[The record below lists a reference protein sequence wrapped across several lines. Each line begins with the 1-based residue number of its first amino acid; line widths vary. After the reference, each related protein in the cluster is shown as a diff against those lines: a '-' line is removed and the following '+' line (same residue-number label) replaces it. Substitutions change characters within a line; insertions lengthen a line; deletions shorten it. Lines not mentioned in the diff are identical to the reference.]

1 MTGRLRA
8 ERFGARGRL
17 RAERFGARGA
27 LVVALL
33 LVVSSAAAAQQSIIL
48 VRHAERQTGEGDDG
62 LSDAGRQRAERLA
75 AVLRDAGVTH
85 IFVSD
90 RRRTLETARP
100 LARVRNL
107 SPSRI
112 AIPAQGRGKIDPSEL
127 QVRATLLAISKLP
140 RTAVV
145 LVVAHSN
152 TVPMFLTRLGHGS
165 RLTIPDGEFDN
176 LFVVTPRA
184 TRAPSVVR
192 LRF

>member
-1 MTGRLRA
+1 M
-8 ERFGARGRL
+8 
-17 RAERFGARGA
+17 RGA

-33 LVVSSAAAAQQSIIL
+33 CLTPAAAAAQQSIII

-75 AVLRDAGVTH
+75 TMLKDAGVTH

-90 RRRTLETARP
+90 RRRTLETAQP
-100 LARVRNL
+100 LAKARNL

-112 AIPAQGRGKIDPSEL
+112 AIPAQSRGKIDPSEL
-127 QVRATLLAISKLP
+127 QVRATLLAISRLP

-145 LVVAHSN
+145 LVVGHSN
-152 TVPMFLTRLGHGS
+152 TVPMFLTRLGHGAKLS
-165 RLTIPDGEFDN
+165 IPDGEFDN
-176 LFVVTPRA
+176 LFVITARA
-184 TRAPSVVR
+184 TRAPAVIR

>member
-1 MTGRLRA
+1 MKRRLRA
-8 ERFGARGRL
+8 W
-17 RAERFGARGA
+17 RFGARGA
-27 LVVALL
+27 VLVALVL
-33 LVVSSAAAAQQSIIL
+33 LCPPVAAAQQSIII

-62 LSDAGRQRAERLA
+62 LSDGGRQRAERLA
-75 AVLRDAGVTH
+75 AILRDAGVTH

-90 RRRTLETARP
+90 RRRTLETAQP

-112 AIPAQGRGKIDPSEL
+112 AIPARGRGTIDPSEL
-127 QVRATLLAISKLP
+127 QVRATLLAISRLP

-152 TVPMFLTRLGHGS
+152 TLPLFLTRLGHGV
-165 RLTIPDGEFDN
+165 RLTIPDEEFDN
-176 LFVVTPRA
+176 LFVLTPRA